1 MKTKLT
7 KFVVTSGVKRHQK
20 AGFLSPRSSKITVTK
35 EKDMRKR
42 KSGEKERRRREK
54 SNGCTIIVFVIAT
67 LILFLAEKDCWTQKG
82 LFGDKVF
89 KNPTRKKQENK

>member
-7 KFVVTSGVKRHQK
+7 KFAVTSGVKRHQK
-20 AGFLSPRSSKITVTK
+20 AGSLSPRSSKITVTK
-35 EKDMRKR
+35 EQDMRKR

-67 LILFLAEKDCWTQKG
+67 LFLAEKDCWTQKG

-89 KNPTRKKQENK
+89 KNPARKKMENK

>member
-1 MKTKLT
+1 
-7 KFVVTSGVKRHQK
+7 
-20 AGFLSPRSSKITVTK
+20 
-35 EKDMRKR
+35 MRKR

-67 LILFLAEKDCWTQKG
+67 YTLILFLAEKDCWTQKG

-89 KNPTRKKQENK
+89 KNPARKKQENK

>member
-7 KFVVTSGVKRHQK
+7 KFAVTSGVKRHQK
-20 AGFLSPRSSKITVTK
+20 AGFLSPRNSKITVTK

-67 LILFLAEKDCWTQKG
+67 LFLAEKDCWTK
-82 LFGDKVF
+82 KVSLAIRF
-89 KNPTRKKQENK
+89 SKIRQEKKRENK